1 MVHLQE
7 HIILCG
13 KHKDKNYMT
22 PEQLQ
27 QFEKMQTENETV
39 TGVVVTTKITL
50 NLINSWMPK
59 GSNYYLGNNQ

>member
-1 MVHLQE
+1 
-7 HIILCG
+7 
-13 KHKDKNYMT
+13 MT